1 MEKNTGWQPH
11 HIKYSWTSFV
21 IMVNGFWVIVDQ
33 CSCGS
38 THSYEILDREPSPE
52 LQRKSVSDLTDE
64 IRKHLFLRVPMDK
77 LIENYNR

>member
-1 MEKNTGWQPH
+1 
-11 HIKYSWTSFV
+11 
-21 IMVNGFWVIVDQ
+21 VIVDQ